1 MRVIALIIPILLL
14 CNGGAENAYAAPQF
28 NGGAANAN
36 ATPPSFSKK
45 TIQIKLEKQELV
57 INKNHS
63 RQLQLN

>member
-14 CNGGAENAYAAPQF
+14 CNGGAVNAYSEPPS

-36 ATPPSFSKK
+36 ATPSSSPKK

>member
-1 MRVIALIIPILLL
+1 MRVIALIILILLL
-14 CNGGAENAYAAPQF
+14 CNGGAVNVYADAAP
-28 NGGAANAN
+28 
-36 ATPPSFSKK
+36 PSSPKK